1 MERSHKKLDKFSFL
15 YTVYAMDGIKK
26 EKEVKMKQKALFIW
40 IVFLSF
46 GLLGTL
52 ILGNSLLITPAHA
65 QIKLSYANFPP
76 APTFPCVQ
84 MERWKT
90 EVEKRTA
97 GKVKVD
103 TYPGSTLLNPKN
115 MFDGVIAGTADI
127 GNLATSYQPGAF
139 PVVEAVDLPLG
150 WPNATVAS
158 LVLWELVDK
167 YKPKEFEKVKVLTMF
182 TCPPANIMS
191 MKPVRNLADLKG
203 YELRASGT
211 GAKILGLLGAA
222 PVAMPQSDVPE
233 ALQKGVIKGNV
244 SSMEVLKDFKY
255 AEYCRYVT
263 ANVNLFVVSFAVVMN
278 QAKWNSLPDD
288 VKKVFDDMRREQA
301 IWTGQY
307 VDNHVNAALKW
318 SKETFKDFQM
328 LELPKDELSRWY
340 ALLNPMMDKYLA
352 DYEAKGIP
360 AKAILNDVMNLK
372 EKYTKEYAK

>member
-1 MERSHKKLDKFSFL
+1 MVGVMLG
-15 YTVYAMDGIKK
+15 V
-26 EKEVKMKQKALFIW
+26 
-40 IVFLSF
+40 
-46 GLLGTL
+46 GLL
-52 ILGNSLLITPAHA
+52 SSPAQA

-90 EVEKRTA
+90 EVEKRTN

-127 GNLATSYQPGAF
+127 GCLATSYQPGAF
-139 PVVEAVDLPLG
+139 PVVEAIDLPLG
-150 WPNATVAS
+150 WPSATVAS
-158 LVLWELVDK
+158 VSLWDLVDK
-167 YKPKEFEKVKVLTMF
+167 YKPKELEKVKVITMF

-191 MKPVRNLADLKG
+191 MKPILSLGDIKG

-211 GAKILGLLGAA
+211 GAKILEILGAA

-244 SSMEVLKDFKY
+244 SSLEVMKDFKY
-255 AEYCRYVT
+255 AEYCHYVT
-263 ANVNLFVVSFAVVMN
+263 SNVNLFVVSFAVVMN

-288 VKKVFDDMRREQA
+288 VKKVIDDMRKEQA

-307 VDNHVNAALKW
+307 VDNHVNEAMKW
-318 SKETFKDFQM
+318 SKETHKVQVNT
-328 LELPKDELSRWY
+328 LPKAELDKWY
-340 ALLNPMMDKYLA
+340 ALLNPMMDKYLK
-352 DYEAKGIP
+352 DYEAKGLP
-360 AKAILNDVMNLK
+360 TKAILDDVMKLK
-372 EKYTKEYAK
+372 AKYSNEYAK

>member
-1 MERSHKKLDKFSFL
+1 MKKS
-15 YTVYAMDGIKK
+15 
-26 EKEVKMKQKALFIW
+26 
-40 IVFLSF
+40 LSIICLGLMVGVMLGV
-46 GLLGTL
+46 GLL
-52 ILGNSLLITPAHA
+52 SSPAQA

-90 EVEKRTA
+90 EVEKRTN

-127 GNLATSYQPGAF
+127 GCLATSYQPGAF
-139 PVVEAVDLPLG
+139 PVVEAIDLPLG
-150 WPNATVAS
+150 WPSATVAS
-158 LVLWELVDK
+158 VSLWDLVDK
-167 YKPKEFEKVKVLTMF
+167 YKPKELEKVKVITMF

-191 MKPVRNLADLKG
+191 MKPVLSLGDIKG

-211 GAKILGLLGAA
+211 GAKILEILGAA

-244 SSMEVLKDFKY
+244 SSLEVMKDFKY
-255 AEYCRYVT
+255 AEYCHYVT
-263 ANVNLFVVSFAVVMN
+263 SNVNLFVVSFAVVMN

-288 VKKVFDDMRREQA
+288 VKKVIDDMRKEQA

-307 VDNHVNAALKW
+307 VDNHVNEAMKW
-318 SKETFKDFQM
+318 SKETHKVQVNT
-328 LELPKDELSRWY
+328 LPKAELDKWY
-340 ALLNPMMDKYLA
+340 ALLNPMMDKYLK
-352 DYEAKGIP
+352 DYEARGIP
-360 AKAILNDVMNLK
+360 TKAILGDVMK
-372 EKYTKEYAK
+372 FKKKYSKEYAK

>member
-1 MERSHKKLDKFSFL
+1 MKKKSLTIMMIGLLVALLLGSSFL
-15 YTVYAMDGIKK
+15 
-26 EKEVKMKQKALFIW
+26 AL
-40 IVFLSF
+40 
-46 GLLGTL
+46 
-52 ILGNSLLITPAHA
+52 PAQA

-103 TYPGSTLLNPKN
+103 TYPGGTLLSAKN

-127 GNLATSYQPGAF
+127 GCLATSYQPGAF

-158 LVLWELVDK
+158 ATLWDLVDK
-167 YKPKEFEKVKVLTMF
+167 YKPKEFEKVKVITMF

-191 MKPVRNLADLKG
+191 MKAVRSLADIKG

-211 GAKILGLLGAA
+211 GAKILELLGAA

-255 AEYCRYVT
+255 AEYCRHVT
-263 ANVNLFVVSFAVVMN
+263 SNVNLFVVSFAVVMN
-278 QAKWNSLPDD
+278 KGKWESLPAD
-288 VKKVFDDMRREQA
+288 VKKVIDDLQKEQA

-307 VDNHVNAALKW
+307 VDNHVNNSLKW
-318 SKETFKDFQM
+318 SKETYKDFQM
-328 LELPKDELSRWY
+328 YTLSKEELAKWY
-340 ALLNPMMDKYLA
+340 ALLKPMDDKYLKE
-352 DYEAKGIP
+352 YEAKGIP
-360 AKAILNDVMNLK
+360 TKAILDDVLK
-372 EKYTKEYAK
+372 SKDKYSKEYAK

>member
-1 MERSHKKLDKFSFL
+1 
-15 YTVYAMDGIKK
+15 
-26 EKEVKMKQKALFIW
+26 MKQKGIAIMVMV
-40 IVFLSF
+40 VFLLGI
-46 GLLGTL
+46 GLF
-52 ILGNSLLITPAHA
+52 SLPAQA

-103 TYPGSTLLNPKN
+103 TYPGSTLLSAKN

-127 GNLATSYQPGAF
+127 GCLATSYQPGAF

-158 LVLWELVDK
+158 ATLWDLVDK

-191 MKPVRNLADLKG
+191 MKAVRSLADIKG

-211 GAKILGLLGAA
+211 GAKILELLGAA

-255 AEYCRYVT
+255 AEYCRHVT
-263 ANVNLFVVSFAVVMN
+263 SNVNLFVVSFAVVMN
-278 QAKWNSLPDD
+278 KGKWESLPAD
-288 VKKVFDDMRREQA
+288 VKKVIDDLQKEQA

-307 VDNHVNAALKW
+307 VDNHVNNSLKW
-318 SKETFKDFQM
+318 SKETYKDFQM
-328 LELPKDELSRWY
+328 YTLSKEELAKWY
-340 ALLNPMMDKYLA
+340 ALLKPMDDKYLKE
-352 DYEAKGIP
+352 YEAKGIP
-360 AKAILNDVMNLK
+360 TKAILDDVLK
-372 EKYTKEYAK
+372 SKDKYSKEYAK

>member
-1 MERSHKKLDKFSFL
+1 
-15 YTVYAMDGIKK
+15 
-26 EKEVKMKQKALFIW
+26 MKQKSITIMVMVAFLFGI
-40 IVFLSF
+40 
-46 GLLGTL
+46 
-52 ILGNSLLITPAHA
+52 SLLSVPAQA

-103 TYPGSTLLNPKN
+103 TYPGSTLLSAKN

-127 GNLATSYQPGAF
+127 GCLATSYQPGAF

-158 LVLWELVDK
+158 ATLWDLVDK

-191 MKPVRNLADLKG
+191 MKPVRSLAEIKG

-211 GAKILGLLGAA
+211 GAKILELLGAA

-255 AEYCRYVT
+255 AEYCRHVT
-263 ANVNLFVVSFAVVMN
+263 SNVNLFVVSFAVVMN
-278 QAKWNSLPDD
+278 KGKWESLPAD
-288 VKKVFDDMRREQA
+288 VKKVIDDLQKEQA

-307 VDNHVNAALKW
+307 VDNHVNNSLKW
-318 SKETFKDFQM
+318 SKETYKDFQM
-328 LELPKDELSRWY
+328 YTLSKEELAKWY
-340 ALLNPMMDKYLA
+340 ALLKPMNDKYLKE
-352 DYEAKGIP
+352 YEAKGIP
-360 AKAILNDVMNLK
+360 TKAILDDVLK
-372 EKYTKEYAK
+372 SKDKYSKEYAK

>member
-1 MERSHKKLDKFSFL
+1 MVAVLL
-15 YTVYAMDGIKK
+15 GA
-26 EKEVKMKQKALFIW
+26 
-40 IVFLSF
+40 
-46 GLLGTL
+46 GLL
-52 ILGNSLLITPAHA
+52 SSPAQA

-90 EVEKRTA
+90 EVEKRTN

-127 GNLATSYQPGAF
+127 GCLATSYQPGAF
-139 PVVEAVDLPLG
+139 PVVEAIDLPIG
-150 WPNATVAS
+150 WPSATVAS
-158 LVLWELVDK
+158 VSLWDLVEK
-167 YKPKEFEKVKVLTMF
+167 YKPKELEKVKVITMF

-191 MKPVRNLADLKG
+191 MKPILSLGDIKG

-211 GAKILGLLGAA
+211 GAKILEILGAA

-244 SSMEVLKDFKY
+244 SSLEVMKDFKY
-255 AEYCRYVT
+255 AEYCHYVT
-263 ANVNLFVVSFAVVMN
+263 SNVNLFVVSFAVVMN

-288 VKKVFDDMRREQA
+288 VKKVIDDMRKEQA

-307 VDNHVNAALKW
+307 VDNHVNEAMKW
-318 SKETFKDFQM
+318 SKETHKVQVNT
-328 LELPKDELSRWY
+328 LPKAELDKWY
-340 ALLNPMMDKYLA
+340 ALLNPMMDKYLK
-352 DYEAKGIP
+352 DYEAKGLP
-360 AKAILNDVMNLK
+360 TKAILDDVMKLK
-372 EKYTKEYAK
+372 AKYSKEYAK

>member
-1 MERSHKKLDKFSFL
+1 MKKS
-15 YTVYAMDGIKK
+15 
-26 EKEVKMKQKALFIW
+26 
-40 IVFLSF
+40 LSIICLGLMVGVMLGV
-46 GLLGTL
+46 GLL
-52 ILGNSLLITPAHA
+52 SSPAQA

-90 EVEKRTA
+90 EVEKRTN

-127 GNLATSYQPGAF
+127 GCLATSYQPGAF
-139 PVVEAVDLPLG
+139 PVVEAIDLPLG
-150 WPNATVAS
+150 WPSATVAS
-158 LVLWELVDK
+158 VSLWDLVDK
-167 YKPKEFEKVKVLTMF
+167 YKPKELEKVKVITMF

-191 MKPVRNLADLKG
+191 MKPVLSLGDIKG

-211 GAKILGLLGAA
+211 GAKILEILGAA

-244 SSMEVLKDFKY
+244 SSLEVMKDFKY
-255 AEYCRYVT
+255 AEYCHYVT
-263 ANVNLFVVSFAVVMN
+263 SNVNLFVVSFAVVMN

-288 VKKVFDDMRREQA
+288 VKKVIDDMRKEQA

-307 VDNHVNAALKW
+307 VDNHVNEAMKW
-318 SKETFKDFQM
+318 SKETHKVQVNT
-328 LELPKDELSRWY
+328 LPKAELDKWY
-340 ALLNPMMDKYLA
+340 ALLNPMMDKYLK
-352 DYEAKGIP
+352 DYEAKGLP
-360 AKAILNDVMNLK
+360 TKAILDDVMKLK
-372 EKYTKEYAK
+372 AKYSKEYAK

>member
-1 MERSHKKLDKFSFL
+1 
-15 YTVYAMDGIKK
+15 
-26 EKEVKMKQKALFIW
+26 MKQRGITIMVMVAF
-40 IVFLSF
+40 
-46 GLLGTL
+46 LLGIGL
-52 ILGNSLLITPAHA
+52 FSLPAQA

-103 TYPGSTLLNPKN
+103 TYPGSTLLSAKN

-127 GNLATSYQPGAF
+127 GCLATSYQPGAF

-158 LVLWELVDK
+158 AALWDLVDK
-167 YKPKEFEKVKVLTMF
+167 YKPKEFEKVKVITMF

-191 MKPVRNLADLKG
+191 MKAVRSLADIKG

-211 GAKILGLLGAA
+211 GAKILELLGAA

-244 SSMEVLKDFKY
+244 SSLEVLKDFKY
-255 AEYCRYVT
+255 AEYCRNVT
-263 ANVNLFVVSFAVVMN
+263 GNVNLFVVSFAVVMN
-278 QAKWNSLPDD
+278 PAKWNSLPDD
-288 VKKVFDDMRREQA
+288 VKKVFDDLRKEQA

-307 VDNHVNAALKW
+307 VDNHVKEAMKW
-318 SKETFKDFQM
+318 SKETFKDFQVFN
-328 LELPKDELSRWY
+328 LSKDELSKWY
-340 ALLNPMMDKYLA
+340 ALLKPMNDRYLK

-360 AKAILNDVMNLK
+360 TKAILDDVMK
-372 EKYTKEYAK
+372 SKGKYSKEYAK

>member
-1 MERSHKKLDKFSFL
+1 
-15 YTVYAMDGIKK
+15 
-26 EKEVKMKQKALFIW
+26 MKRNHVTKWVSILMMGFMGAL
-40 IVFLSF
+40 V
-46 GLLGTL
+46 LGS
-52 ILGNSLLITPAHA
+52 SLMTPSVQA
-65 QIKLSYANFPP
+65 QIKLAYANFPP

-103 TYPGSTLLNPKN
+103 TYPGGTLLTARN

-127 GNLATSYQPGAF
+127 GCLATSYQPGAF

-158 LVLWELVDK
+158 VSLWELVDK

-191 MKPVRNLADLKG
+191 MKPIRSLADIKG

-211 GAKILGLLGAA
+211 GAKILELLGAA

-244 SSMEVLKDFKY
+244 SSLEVTKDFKY
-255 AEYCRYVT
+255 AEHCRYVT

-278 QAKWNSLPDD
+278 PAKWNSLPED
-288 VKKVFDDMRREQA
+288 VKKVFDDLRREQA

-307 VDNHVNAALKW
+307 VDNHVKEALKW

-328 LELPKDELSRWY
+328 YDLSKEELSKWY
-340 ALLNPMMDKYLA
+340 ALLKPMAEKYLKN
-352 DYEAKGIP
+352 YEAKGLP
-360 AKAILNDVMNLK
+360 TKAILDDVMKLK
-372 EKYTKEYAK
+372 DKYGKEFAK

>member
-1 MERSHKKLDKFSFL
+1 MKKKSLTIMMTGLLVALLLGSSFL
-15 YTVYAMDGIKK
+15 
-26 EKEVKMKQKALFIW
+26 AL
-40 IVFLSF
+40 
-46 GLLGTL
+46 
-52 ILGNSLLITPAHA
+52 PAQA

-103 TYPGSTLLNPKN
+103 TYPGSTLLSAKN

-127 GNLATSYQPGAF
+127 GCLATSYQPGAF

-158 LVLWELVDK
+158 ATLWVLVDK
-167 YKPKEFEKVKVLTMF
+167 YKPKEFEKVKVITMF
-182 TCPPANIMS
+182 TCPPANIMA
-191 MKPVRNLADLKG
+191 MKAIRSLADIKG

-255 AEYCRYVT
+255 AEYCRHVT
-263 ANVNLFVVSFAVVMN
+263 SNVNLFVVSFAVVMN
-278 QAKWNSLPDD
+278 KGKWESLPAD
-288 VKKVFDDMRREQA
+288 VKKVIDDLQKEQA

-307 VDNHVNAALKW
+307 VDNHVNNSLKW
-318 SKETFKDFQM
+318 SKETYKDFQM
-328 LELPKDELSRWY
+328 YTLSKEELAKWY
-340 ALLNPMMDKYLA
+340 ALLKPMDDKYLKE
-352 DYEAKGIP
+352 YEAKGIP
-360 AKAILNDVMNLK
+360 TKAILDDVLK
-372 EKYTKEYAK
+372 SKDKYSKEYAK

>member
-1 MERSHKKLDKFSFL
+1 MKKKSLTIMMTGLLVALLLGSSFL
-15 YTVYAMDGIKK
+15 
-26 EKEVKMKQKALFIW
+26 AL
-40 IVFLSF
+40 
-46 GLLGTL
+46 
-52 ILGNSLLITPAHA
+52 PAQA

-103 TYPGSTLLNPKN
+103 TYPGGTLLSAKN

-127 GNLATSYQPGAF
+127 GCLATSYQPGAF

-158 LVLWELVDK
+158 ATLWDLVDK
-167 YKPKEFEKVKVLTMF
+167 YKPKEFEKVKVITMF

-191 MKPVRNLADLKG
+191 MKAVRSLADIKG

-211 GAKILGLLGAA
+211 GAKILELLGAA

-255 AEYCRYVT
+255 AEYCRHVT
-263 ANVNLFVVSFAVVMN
+263 SNVNLFVVSFAVVMN
-278 QAKWNSLPDD
+278 KGKWESLPAD
-288 VKKVFDDMRREQA
+288 VKKVIDDLQKEQA

-307 VDNHVNAALKW
+307 VDNHVNNSLKW
-318 SKETFKDFQM
+318 SKETYKDFQM
-328 LELPKDELSRWY
+328 YTLSKEELAKWY
-340 ALLNPMMDKYLA
+340 ALLKPMDDKYLKE
-352 DYEAKGIP
+352 YEAKGIP
-360 AKAILNDVMNLK
+360 TKAILDDVLK
-372 EKYTKEYAK
+372 SKDKYSKEYAK